1 METLVRQRFKRI
13 SFRKVVLPIR
23 ASHFFCP
30 SFLCAFCARV
40 SVEGHLHR
48 DLLGRQLKPYVALC
62 VNFNEFR

>member
-1 METLVRQRFKRI
+1 MLPRWKRWYDNV
-13 SFRKVVLPIR
+13 SNVSRLGKWFSQLGR
-23 ASHFFCP
+23 ATFFVP
-30 SFLCAFCARV
+30 RFCARV